1 MCLTIGAAAIR
12 EASSPAALVRLGS
25 VQKAKPLPLKDEASK
40 KNGTQKARSH
50 SSGKVML
57 LENTESVAR
66 NLLFCF
72 EYSVRMDC
80 QILWHAFRVIYFLF
94 EDAYGLV

>member
-1 MCLTIGAAAIR
+1 MCLPIGAAAIR

-25 VQKAKPLPLKDEASK
+25 VQKAKALPLKEEVSK

-57 LENTESVAR
+57 LENAEPVAR
-66 NLLFCF
+66 NLPFCF
-72 EYSVRMDC
+72 EYSVKMDC
-80 QILWHAFRVIYFLF
+80 QNLWHAFRVIYFLL
-94 EDAYGLV
+94 EDA